1 MKKPSKPIN
10 RPSLGE
16 ELIAGLKGFTE
27 TLEAGI
33 PIESRYTVQTVTLD
47 LQTKPYS
54 AQDLKAARKTLNVS
68 QAILAKFLGVS
79 VKTVSAWEQG
89 AKSIPTIACRYLDDV
104 LADPQI
110 FYRRVRIIPK
120 RMNTQ

>member
-1 MKKPSKPIN
+1 MKKPSKPMSQ
-10 RPSLGE
+10 PSLGE
-16 ELIAGLKGFTE
+16 ELIAGLKGFAE
-27 TLEAGI
+27 TLEAGT

-47 LQTKPYS
+47 LETKPYS

-89 AKSIPTIACRYLDDV
+89 AKSIPTIACRYLDDI

-110 FYRRVRIIPK
+110 FYRRVRLIPK
-120 RMNTQ
+120 RMNIQ